1 MPVTDRDSVNARDS
15 VGSSAVARVEQF
27 VDAVNDLMP
36 EADHRVRGVLPDNSR
51 TVRWAGPLFALC
63 ALALAPWIIVI
74 ALTLPSRQLSP
85 NYDIAW
91 AGFDLLLFAA
101 LAATA
106 GSALRR
112 SPYLASTASWAAA
125 LLVTDAWFDVMTSP
139 SGLARVEAI
148 GMALLVEL
156 PLAATCLWLTQHTQ
170 DIIEQ
175 RLRLLVRRQGPPPAG

>member
-1 MPVTDRDSVNARDS
+1 MTDRDSVNALDS
-15 VGSSAVARVEQF
+15 VASSALARVEQF
-27 VDAVNDLMP
+27 VDTVNDLVP
-36 EADHRVRGVLPDNSR
+36 EADNNVLPDNSR

-85 NYDIAW
+85 NYDLAW

-106 GSALRR
+106 GSAMRR

-139 SGLARVEAI
+139 SGLARIEAI
-148 GMALLVEL
+148 AMALLVEL

-170 DIIEQ
+170 DIIER
-175 RLRLLVRRQGPPPAG
+175 RLRLLVRRQGRPPAA